1 MIEAYPQTPA
11 DSAALLA
18 ERRAQANTEP
28 LTVFYPDTGEYV
40 DIMLPAVFN
49 IDVKPLP
56 DGSLSVTGTR
66 LTDSEVR
73 A

>member
-1 MIEAYPQTPA
+1 MPNHTEAYPQTPA

-28 LTVFYPDTGEYV
+28 ITVFYPYTGEYV
-40 DIMLPAVFN
+40 SLPV
-49 IDVKPLP
+49 
-56 DGSLSVTGTR
+56 
-66 LTDSEVR
+66 SEVR